1 MEWLSAPKSQTKSFL
16 SNPNS
21 FFSVIF
27 HNATLRI
34 TPFICKSIT
43 IKHTNCL
50 TKEKSLQCEQIC
62 ECWMRQRIKEKKP
75 TVFHPVSIMTRTGLA
90 AMKKQDCSHLFLNFI
105 PSTNFPL
112 VQSTNLQSG
121 VVGLVPTDWYSTI
134 RKIITAERDNWK
146 CSPVSKDCKKK
157 TPKRANS
164 RKRPFLRCSQ
174 PLNRV

>member
-1 MEWLSAPKSQTKSFL
+1 MEWLSAHKSQTESFL

-121 VVGLVPTDWYSTI
+121 VVGLVPTDWYSTT

-146 CSPVSKDCKKK
+146 CSPVSKAYKKK
-157 TPKRANS
+157 LQIEQTPERDPS
-164 RKRPFLRCSQ
+164 
-174 PLNRV
+174 LNAVSP